1 MATKKILLLIF
12 LFACYNNLLSQNIAI
27 IDSLQNKLKME
38 IDSNRVIILNN
49 IASQYINNTP
59 DSAIKYLETSL
70 KEAELLKYKNGIANA
85 YGLMGNYYS
94 IIGEHSLSE
103 EYYNKSISI
112 FQKIGSKAKAAHYQM
127 LKAYLYIVQS
137 NYIDAFLILNK
148 VKESAD
154 DKTEARVNYSIAY
167 TYHEIENLEEALRY
181 IHLALKYYEK
191 VGNTS
196 QIANCN
202 NFIGSI
208 YYQLNDNDMA
218 LKYYNNSLKLTQDN
232 PKGKDYAFVIGNI
245 GLIKDREKQYNE
257 AIILFQ
263 KAALILTRPSDKMA
277 LANIYNNL
285 ANTYYSIVDY
295 AKSEEYF
302 NKAKNIYFELNDERS
317 VALCLLG
324 LANLQKKSNPKQA
337 LTYYLESAELAEKYQ
352 YLSFQKEV
360 YHDLSEF
367 FETQHNYTSSLNYHK
382 KYLAVKDSIFNIDK
396 EKSINNLTISFEVEK
411 KDSQINSLLNEN
423 QLRLQTIESQR
434 QKFIL
439 LIILLTIIIIFTVI
453 FSYLLISKNKIL
465 KQLVKKDKEVL
476 HAEEKLGK
484 NIKKINDLKE
494 TSNATEKSIATHIL
508 KLMEED
514 KVFIQNDLSVSVFA
528 AYCNTNPKYIS
539 QTINNVFGQ
548 NFNNFINEYRI
559 KYACRLL
566 MQEEYK
572 NYTISAIS
580 KEVGFNSISTFI
592 SSFKKNT
599 GVTPSYYIQNMEK

>member
-1 MATKKILLLIF
+1 MKRIIVLLYF
-12 LFACYNNLLSQNIAI
+12 LFIGFYNLSSQDILI
-27 IDSLQNKLKME
+27 IDSLQNKLKTAT
-38 IDSNRVIILNN
+38 DTNRIILFNN
-49 IASQYINNTP
+49 IANQYIYNNP
-59 DSAIKYLETSL
+59 DSAIKYLKTSL
-70 KEAELLKYKNGIANA
+70 ENAELINYGNGMATVF
-85 YGLMGNYYS
+85 GLMGKYYS
-94 IIGEHSLSE
+94 IIGEYDLSE

-112 FQKIGSKAKAAHYQM
+112 FQKIGNKAKIAHYQM
-127 LKAYLYIVQS
+127 LKAYLYIVQG

-154 DKTEARVNYSIAY
+154 DKIEARVNYSIAY
-167 TYHEIENLEEALRY
+167 TYHELENLEEALRY
-181 IHLALKYYEK
+181 IHLALKYYER

-218 LKYYNNSLKLTQDN
+218 LKYYNKSLKFSQNN

-245 GLIKDREKQYNE
+245 GLIKNRKKKYDK
-257 AIILFQ
+257 AIELFQ

-285 ANTYYSIVDY
+285 ADTYYSIVNY
-295 AKSEEYF
+295 SKSEEYF
-302 NKAKNIYFELNDERS
+302 NKAKNIYLELNDERS

-337 LTYYLESAELAEKYQ
+337 LTYYLKSAELAEKYQ

-367 FETQHNYTSSLNYHK
+367 FETQQNYLSSLNYHK

-396 EKSINNLTISFEVEK
+396 EKLINNLTISHEVEK
-411 KDSQINSLLNEN
+411 KDSQIHSLLNEN
-423 QLRLQTIESQR
+423 QLRLQTIESQK
-434 QKFIL
+434 QKFVL

-453 FSYLLISKNKIL
+453 SSYLLISKNKIL

-484 NIKKINDLKE
+484 NIKKINDLKAVDN
-494 TSNATEKSIATHIL
+494 NAEKEIAANIL

-514 KVFIQNDLSVSVFA
+514 KAFLQNDMSVSMLA
-528 AYCNTNPKYIS
+528 AYCTTNPKYIS
-539 QTINNVFGQ
+539 QIINKVFGQ
-548 NFNNFINEYRI
+548 QFNSFINEYRI

-566 MQEEYK
+566 MQEKYK

-580 KEVGFNSISTFI
+580 EEVGFNSISTFI

-599 GVTPSYYIQNMEK
+599 GVTPSYYIKNMNK

>member
-1 MATKKILLLIF
+1 MKRIIVLLYF
-12 LFACYNNLLSQNIAI
+12 LFIGFYNLSSQDILI
-27 IDSLQNKLKME
+27 IDSLQNKLKTAT
-38 IDSNRVIILNN
+38 DTNRIILFNN
-49 IASQYINNTP
+49 IANQYIYNNP
-59 DSAIKYLETSL
+59 DSAIKYLKTSL
-70 KEAELLKYKNGIANA
+70 ENAELINYGNGMATVF
-85 YGLMGNYYS
+85 GLMGKYYS
-94 IIGEHSLSE
+94 IIGEYDLSE

-112 FQKIGSKAKAAHYQM
+112 FQKIGNKAKIAHYQM
-127 LKAYLYIVQS
+127 LKAYLYIVQG

-154 DKTEARVNYSIAY
+154 DKIEARVNYSIAY
-167 TYHEIENLEEALRY
+167 TYHELENLEEALRY
-181 IHLALKYYEK
+181 IHLALKYYER

-218 LKYYNNSLKLTQDN
+218 LKYYNKSLKFSQNN

-245 GLIKDREKQYNE
+245 GLIKNREKKYDK
-257 AIILFQ
+257 AIELFQ

-285 ANTYYSIVDY
+285 ADTYYSIVNY
-295 AKSEEYF
+295 SKSEEYF
-302 NKAKNIYFELNDERS
+302 NKAN
-317 VALCLLG
+317 
-324 LANLQKKSNPKQA
+324 
-337 LTYYLESAELAEKYQ
+337 
-352 YLSFQKEV
+352 
-360 YHDLSEF
+360 
-367 FETQHNYTSSLNYHK
+367 ETQQNYLSSLNYHK

-396 EKSINNLTISFEVEK
+396 EKLINNLTISHEVEK
-411 KDSQINSLLNEN
+411 KDSQIHSLLNEN
-423 QLRLQTIESQR
+423 QLRLQTIESQK
-434 QKFIL
+434 QKFVL

-453 FSYLLISKNKIL
+453 SSYLLISKNKIL

-484 NIKKINDLKE
+484 NIKKINDLKAVDN
-494 TSNATEKSIATHIL
+494 NAEKEIAANIL

-514 KVFIQNDLSVSVFA
+514 KAFLQNDMSVSMLA
-528 AYCNTNPKYIS
+528 AYCTTNPKYIS
-539 QTINNVFGQ
+539 QIINKVFGQ
-548 NFNNFINEYRI
+548 QFNSFINEYRI

-566 MQEEYK
+566 MQEKYK

-580 KEVGFNSISTFI
+580 EEVGFNSISTFI

-599 GVTPSYYIQNMEK
+599 GVTPSYYIKNMNK